1 MLKCYMKS
9 KEERVK
15 CEEQHKNKIISAR
28 GNIGLKFRNRTH
40 EKRLSK
46 VVKHTHSTIN
56 DEKSGNTLP

>member
-40 EKRLSK
+40 EKI
-46 VVKHTHSTIN
+46 VTNT
-56 DEKSGNTLP
+56 EKLKCID